1 MVSPFD
7 PILNDIVNQI
17 EDSQLAIRV
26 KTSKEKKTLSQLM
39 SQGTSAQGALGLGE
53 DIQELP
59 EPQIIPLLRGR
70 IVLSLS
76 CGDHHVLA
84 LVMGCS
90 CADPW
95 EPSFGCGGGATCNQG
110 SEVMGWGENFLG
122 QAVGCASTENF
133 ISTPTVV
140 SALSGK
146 AIVGVMARRA
156 VSMAWS
162 ESGSVYEWGREV
174 RERKDLKMKNIVQ
187 ICIGLTFIAILDM
200 NK

>member
-1 MVSPFD
+1 M
-7 PILNDIVNQI
+7 
-17 EDSQLAIRV
+17 
-26 KTSKEKKTLSQLM
+26 
-39 SQGTSAQGALGLGE
+39 
-53 DIQELP
+53 
-59 EPQIIPLLRGR
+59 
-70 IVLSLS
+70 LSLS

-95 EPSFGCGGGATCNQG
+95 EPSFDCGGGATCNQG

-174 RERKDLKMKNIVQ
+174 RERKDLKMKNIV
-187 ICIGLTFIAILDM
+187 
-200 NK
+200 